1 MASVRQ
7 TYGHDS
13 NPQLFEA
20 HVQRLNWS
28 PLDGR
33 SARPPLVTLPAFAVE
48 RRAAALLLLGAGRA
62 SVDRYL
68 MPDGLTAANPTHGT
82 TISDQGQSA

>member
-1 MASVRQ
+1 
-7 TYGHDS
+7 
-13 NPQLFEA
+13 
-20 HVQRLNWS
+20 
-28 PLDGR
+28 
-33 SARPPLVTLPAFAVE
+33 VTLPAFAAE
-48 RRAAALLLLGAGRA
+48 PRAAALLLLGAGRA